1 MLKYNIDI
9 SKGWR
14 KGESIRDEVEDIVYI
29 RYHK

>member
-14 KGESIRDEVEDIVYI
+14 KGERDEVEDIVYI

>member
-14 KGESIRDEVEDIVYI
+14 KGESIRDEVEDIVYPI
-29 RYHK
+29 P